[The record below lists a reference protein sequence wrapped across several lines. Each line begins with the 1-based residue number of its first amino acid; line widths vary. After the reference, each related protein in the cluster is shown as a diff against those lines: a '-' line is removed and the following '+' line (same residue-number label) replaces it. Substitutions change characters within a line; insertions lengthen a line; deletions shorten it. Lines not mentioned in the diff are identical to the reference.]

1 MASKKD
7 IFKDKGIFVSASA
20 VKDYISCSQKV
31 YYRIFEPELKVSNRE
46 MIIGDVVHKT
56 IEKAWKNL
64 DVALNLGQTLGKNAN
79 VDLVGLQSIEH
90 FIHTF
95 FERFIPLLTDEDK
108 VEKFFKVKMQD
119 DVYLVGKFDR
129 ITRGLVIDWKTDSNV
144 PKNISNYPQFIIYD
158 LAYKLIYNK
167 PAEGI
172 YFASLK
178 SGDLIRYNE
187 SKEHTKTL
195 LEDIIPNYIET
206 IRKKEFIKQ
215 GLFTGQCYR
224 CPFKI
229 PCLGE
234 KNELVSES
242 VIEE

>member
-1 MASKKD
+1 MAKKES
-7 IFKDKGIFVSASA
+7 GIFVSASA
-20 VKDYISCSQKV
+20 IKDFISCSQKV
-31 YYRIFEPELKVSNRE
+31 YYRIHEPELKVSNRE

-56 IEKAWKNL
+56 IEKAWKNI
-64 DVALNLGQTLGKNAN
+64 DVALNLGKTLGVNAN
-79 VDLVGLQSIEH
+79 VDAIGLQSIEH

-95 FERFIPLLTDEDK
+95 FERFNNLLTDEDK
-108 VEKFFKVKMQD
+108 VEKFFKVKLEE

-129 ITRGLVIDWKTDSNV
+129 LSRGLIFDWKTDSNV

-167 PAEGI
+167 PSEGI

-178 SGDLIRYNE
+178 NGDLVRYNE
-187 SKEHTKTL
+187 SKEHSKTL
-195 LEDIIPNYIET
+195 IERIIPDYIAT
-206 IRKKEFIKQ
+206 IRKKEYIKQ

-234 KNELVSES
+234 KNGVVVSEFS
-242 VIEE
+242 IEE